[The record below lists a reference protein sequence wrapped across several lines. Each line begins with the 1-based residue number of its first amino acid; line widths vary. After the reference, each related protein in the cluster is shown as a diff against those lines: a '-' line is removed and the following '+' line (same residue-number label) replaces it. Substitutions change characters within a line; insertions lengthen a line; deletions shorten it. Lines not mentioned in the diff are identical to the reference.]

1 MGMLKVTGKSLGSRR
16 KLFADFSIPI
26 QPQWLGN
33 DGVTLRDLITATVTE
48 QVAAYEKR
56 QADRQFIRAL
66 TAKDISEGIQKG
78 KIDSGGSEIEPVKID
93 GSAALATAL
102 EAFSDGLYLVSVD
115 GEEKKDLDAQL
126 FLAEDSTIA
135 FIRLTLLAGG

>member
-26 QPQWLGN
+26 QPQWLGD
-33 DGVTLRDLITATVTE
+33 DGVTLRDLIQATVAE

-66 TAKDISEGIQKG
+66 TAKDISAGIEKG

-93 GSAALATAL
+93 GSAALATAI

>member
-26 QPQWLGN
+26 QPQWLGD

>member
-1 MGMLKVTGKSLGSRR
+1 MSILTVTGKALGSRR

-26 QPQWLGN
+26 EPQWLGD
-33 DGVTLRDLITATVTE
+33 DGVTLRDLITATVTQ

-66 TAKDISEGIQKG
+66 TTKDISEGLAKG
-78 KIDSGGSEIEPVKID
+78 KIDSGGSEIEPAEID
-93 GSAALATAL
+93 LSSAVATAI
-102 EAFSDGLYLVSVD
+102 EAYSDGLYLVAID
-115 GEEKKDLDAQL
+115 GEDKKELDAQL
-126 FLAEDSTIA
+126 FLQQESTIA

>member
-26 QPQWLGN
+26 QPQWLGD
-33 DGVTLRDLITATVTE
+33 DGVTLRDLITATVAE

-93 GSAALATAL
+93 GSAALATAI

>member
-1 MGMLKVTGKSLGSRR
+1 MLKVTGKSLGSRR

-26 QPQWLGN
+26 QPQWLGD

-66 TAKDISEGIQKG
+66 TAKDISAGIEKG

>member
-26 QPQWLGN
+26 QPQWLGD

-93 GSAALATAL
+93 GSAALATAI

>member
-26 QPQWLGN
+26 QPQWLGD

-66 TAKDISEGIQKG
+66 TAKDISAGIEKG

-102 EAFSDGLYLVSVD
+102 EAFSDGLYLVSVA